1 MILTG
6 EEASLK
12 NNQGRTGKKKKIRGS
27 IEIKIMALV
36 ILIAVTSIVC
46 VGVLVNTLT
55 SVLDISNEIVSSQ
68 VVEQE
73 KISELSRQFTYI
85 NSQVLTHVMTTNAV
99 TMEELQKKIEE
110 EIDKLDGQINEFAG
124 FLGAD
129 DERKAAFDSAAA
141 EYEKYKK
148 TVSSLLTTSAENKT
162 QAYVSA
168 TSNLP
173 MFNQKIESCM
183 DEMLSLTV
191 EDMQEGQKKMEDH
204 AGTIPVT
211 IAAASISLIAVTLLI
226 LIFIKLWIV
235 RPIKKAT
242 KQVDELV
249 EGIEENRGDLTRR
262 ITIKSKDEI
271 GILSMAI
278 NNLVSQMQSIISA
291 LVDGCGRM
299 EEKQTGITANVEKVN
314 ESAKVNS
321 DNLKQLTQ
329 GMEQVSDSVSEVKND
344 TVAVEASVENML
356 QTARD
361 GSEYAARIKSKAQQ
375 MEEEAVV
382 SKREATDVI
391 HEIDHSVKVSIQN
404 SQQIHKITELTGD
417 ILGIAGTTNLLALNA
432 SIEAA
437 RAGEAG
443 KGFAVVADEIRL
455 LADRSRES
463 ANNIQEISIKVV
475 DSVQELA
482 DNSTNLLDFVN
493 TKVMADYDTLESTGK
508 EYYEASE
515 NVDQMMRKVKLA
527 IDELMI
533 SVKGVNQANNSI
545 TATVTDST
553 QKVEGVADNNRGME
567 KEMENISMAV
577 TDMNAV
583 VKQLHDSVR
592 CFVRI

>member
-1 MILTG
+1 MK
-6 EEASLK
+6 K
-12 NNQGRTGKKKKIRGS
+12 NQSRTGKAEKKKKMRSS
-27 IEIKIMALV
+27 IEIKIMGLV
-36 ILIAVTSIVC
+36 ILIAVTSVVC
-46 VGVLVNTLT
+46 ISVLVNTLT
-55 SVLDISNEIVSSQ
+55 SVLNISNDIVSNQ

-85 NSQVLTHVMTTNAV
+85 NSQVLTHVMTTNSV
-99 TMEELQKKIEE
+99 TMEELQKKIEDE
-110 EIDKLDGQINEFAG
+110 MDKLDGQIEEFAG
-124 FLGAD
+124 FLTVD
-129 DERKAAFDSAAA
+129 DERKAAFDSAVS

-148 TVSSLLTTSAENKT
+148 TVSSLLITSAENKT

-183 DEMLSLTV
+183 DEMLSFTV
-191 EDMQEGQKKMEDH
+191 EGMQEGQKRMEDH
-204 AGTIPVT
+204 GSTVPIT

-226 LIFIKLWIV
+226 MIFIKLWIV

-249 EGIEENRGDLTRR
+249 EGIEENKGDLTKR

-271 GILSMAI
+271 GVLSMAI
-278 NNLVSQMQSIISA
+278 NNLVSQMQDIIGA
-291 LVDGCGRM
+291 LMGGCSRL
-299 EEKQTGITANVEKVN
+299 EEKQDEITLNVEKVN

-321 DNLKQLTQ
+321 ESLKQLTQ

-344 TVAVEASVENML
+344 TVAVETSVENML
-356 QTARD
+356 QTARE
-361 GSEYAARIKSKAQQ
+361 GSDYAAKIKSKAQQ
-375 MEEEAVV
+375 MEAKAIV

-391 HEIDHSVKVSIQN
+391 HEIDHSVKNSIRN
-404 SQQIHKITELTGD
+404 SHQIHKITELTGD

-443 KGFAVVADEIRL
+443 KGFAVVADEIRQ

-463 ANNIQEISIKVV
+463 ANNIQEISMKVV
-475 DSVQELA
+475 ESVQELA

-493 TKVMADYDTLESTGK
+493 TKVMTDYDTLEATGK
-508 EYYEASE
+508 EYFEASE
-515 NVDQMMRKVKLA
+515 NVDQMMRNVKQA
-527 IDELMI
+527 IDELMVN
-533 SVKGVNQANNSI
+533 VKSVNQANNSI
-545 TATVTDST
+545 TATVIDST
-553 QKVEGVADNNRGME
+553 QKVEGVAINNQGME

-577 TDMNAV
+577 TDMDAV
-583 VKQLHDSVR
+583 VQQLHDSVK
-592 CFVRI
+592 CFVQI